1 METMLNKSQRLV
13 VNAAEKE
20 TARPILHCVHIRKGV
35 VEAANGFV
43 LVQKVIE
50 YDGDDKL
57 LLDRDDVAKLK
68 DQKELPVTITTEGDT
83 VKASSML
90 GNLPIKAQPGQFP
103 DVDKLYPTGKPAFK
117 IALSREQ
124 LLNVLKSLDKHEDI
138 IRFYFYRID
147 SPVKFVVSS
156 TSLGEIVAK
165 GLIMPMWVQWLTV
178 EALAKAAKE
187 AAIPQDISKLPSD
200 TEVVE
205 EAEPAEAEG

>member
-68 DQKELPVTITTEGDT
+68 GQKELPVTITTEGDT
-83 VKASSML
+83 VKASGDSEL
-90 GNLPIKAQPGQFP
+90 ILKARTGQFP
-103 DVDKLYPTGKPAFK
+103 DTDKLYPTENPVFK

-124 LLNVLKSLDKHEDI
+124 LLNVLKTLDKHEDI
-138 IRFYFYRID
+138 IRLYFYRID
-147 SPVKFVVSS
+147 GPVKFEVSS

-165 GLIMPMWVQWLTV
+165 GMIMPMLVAWAT
-178 EALAKAAKE
+178 EKAKE

-200 TEVVE
+200 AEAVVE
-205 EAEPAEAEG
+205 ETAKEEG